1 MRKYRVISMSDKREA
16 IRVMQPDG
24 TIKIL
29 FRDKRLDQVESHKD
43 ESVKESQGK
52 AEKKHGKGSGEE
64 RYFNP
69 LFPHV
74 DIFGKDLIGKN
85 MSITLFTGEIIKCS
99 LTGFGQYDVLVESE
113 GKSIILM
120 KSGIIKIEV
129 L

>member
-1 MRKYRVISMSDKREA
+1 MSDKREA

-24 TIKIL
+24 TVKIL
-29 FRDKRLDQVESHKD
+29 FRTTHEDIGRKEEPKK
-43 ESVKESQGK
+43 EPAKESPGK
-52 AEKKHGKGSGEE
+52 VEKKHGKGSGEE